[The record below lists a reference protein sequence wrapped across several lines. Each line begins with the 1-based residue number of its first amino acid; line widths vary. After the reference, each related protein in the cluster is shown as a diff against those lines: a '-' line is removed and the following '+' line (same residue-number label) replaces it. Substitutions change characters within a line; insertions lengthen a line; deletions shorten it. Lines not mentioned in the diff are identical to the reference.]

1 MTTTTA
7 PATSVSPESA
17 RLHAEACRYVPGGS
31 SRVHYY
37 FEPNPIY
44 AVRGHGCRL
53 IDADGVERLDFLNN
67 MTSLIHGHAHP
78 AVVAAIIEQAER
90 GTAFSEPVE
99 SEIAL
104 AKLMVE
110 RVESVERIRFS
121 NSGSEA
127 VMLAVKLAR
136 DFTGRSKIAKFEGH
150 YHGYYDYVQLSV
162 RNTPAEWGPADE
174 PTTVANSGGL
184 AASVADEVVTFPFN
198 DLDRLERLLR
208 KHGSSIAA
216 FLVDPLAAQ
225 AGTPIPKPGFLAEL
239 TRLCR
244 QYGIVLLYDEI
255 VSFRLHHGGSQA
267 RYGGTPD
274 LITFGKIIGGGLPVG
289 AVGGREDIMAL
300 LDPTRGTPRVI
311 SGGTFSANPLTMVAG
326 LASMQLLTPAEFARL
341 DALGD
346 RLRRGSS
353 RVFEQAGLRLRMGGD
368 GSLFRINLVPE
379 PVVDYRSAVTN
390 AEPMSRVIALH
401 RMLLDEGIIISKMGM
416 GCLSTP
422 MGDAEIDHFVAS
434 LERSVG
440 RLVQ

>member
-17 RLHAEACRYVPGGS
+17 RLHREACQYVPGGS

-44 AVRGHGCRL
+44 AVRGRGCRL
-53 IDADGVERLDFLNN
+53 TDADGIERLDFLNN
-67 MTSLIHGHAHP
+67 MTALIHGHAHP
-78 AVVAAIIEQAER
+78 AIVAAIVEQAER
-90 GTAFSEPVE
+90 GTAFSEPAA
-99 SEIAL
+99 SEIEL

-110 RVESVERIRFS
+110 RVKSVERIRFS
-121 NSGSEA
+121 NSGTEA

-136 DFTGRSKIAKFEGH
+136 EFTGRSKIAKFEGH

-162 RNTPAEWGPADE
+162 RNTPAEWGPAEE
-174 PTTVANSGGL
+174 PATVANSGGL
-184 AASVADEVVTFPFN
+184 AASVRTEVVTFPFN
-198 DLDRLERLLR
+198 DLDLVERLLR

-225 AGTPIPKPGFLAEL
+225 AGTPIPKPGFLASL
-239 TRLCR
+239 TDLCR

-255 VSFRLHHGGSQA
+255 VSFRVQHGGAQE

-274 LITFGKIIGGGLPVG
+274 LTTYGKIIGGGLPVG

-300 LDPTRGTPRVI
+300 LDPTRGTPRVL

-326 LASMQLLTPAEFARL
+326 VAAMKLLTPSEFSRL
-341 DALGD
+341 NALGD
-346 RLRRGSS
+346 RLRKESN
-353 RVFEQAGLRLRMGGD
+353 RVFEGAGLRLRMGGD
-368 GSLFRINLVPE
+368 GSLFRINLVPD

-390 AEPMSRVIALH
+390 AEPMSRVTALH
-401 RMLLDEGIIISKMGM
+401 RSLLDDGIIIAKAGL
-416 GCLSTP
+416 GCLSTA
-422 MGDAEIDHFVAS
+422 MGEPEVDRFVAA
-434 LERSVG
+434 LERAVG
-440 RLVQ
+440 RLEL